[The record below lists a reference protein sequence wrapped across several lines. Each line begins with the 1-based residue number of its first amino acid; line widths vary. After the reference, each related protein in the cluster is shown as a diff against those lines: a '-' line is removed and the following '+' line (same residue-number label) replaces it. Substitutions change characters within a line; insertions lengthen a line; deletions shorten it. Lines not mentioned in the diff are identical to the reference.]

1 MTLPT
6 IAVTGATGFLG
17 GAVARELHAA
27 GIPQRLLVRSLV
39 KAPHLEGVIALP
51 FSFSDRVASV
61 SALAGVDLLFMVS
74 ASENAERLAEHRNFV
89 DAAREAGVRHIV
101 YTSFLGAAP
110 YATFTLA
117 RDHYFTE
124 QHIRASGMA
133 HTFLRDALYLDFV
146 PELVGAD
153 GVIRGPARGG
163 RVAIV
168 SRADVARVAST
179 VLRNPAAHVGAT
191 YNLTGPEALTMT
203 EIAAIV
209 SRARGTTIAY
219 HDETIAEAYESRA
232 KWGAPDWQ
240 VDAWVSTYTAIAAG
254 DLSVVSG
261 DVERVTGRRPIS
273 LAEFL
278 LRP

>member
-17 GAVARELHAA
+17 GAVARELHRA
-27 GIPQRLLVRSLV
+27 GIPQRVLVRNPV
-39 KAPHLEGVIALP
+39 KAPRLEGVVALP
-51 FSFSDRVASV
+51 FSFADREASV
-61 SALAGVDLLFMVS
+61 RALAGVELLFMVS

-146 PELVGAD
+146 PELVGKD
-153 GVIRGPARGG
+153 GVIRGPAHGG
-163 RVAIV
+163 RAAIV